1 MNVTI
6 ELPDTFEATS
16 RGVAV
21 EVPIGKLS
29 ADIVAELVQHGL
41 QQKVAD
47 AASAAKSLADE
58 SGEPV
63 EEVTRNLMQKAVD
76 SLVAGEWTR
85 RTGGGGVDEETRI
98 ARLVTR
104 RLVKAKFGAK
114 SPEWATFT
122 GLDAGEQNEK
132 LDAWFAA
139 NEKVLAPERDAEMAR
154 RAEAAKAKQG
164 AAKKVSFD
172 L

>member
-1 MNVTI
+1 MNIKI
-6 ELPDTFEATS
+6 ELPATFDATS

-21 EVPIGKLS
+21 TIPLGELS
-29 ADIVAELVQHGL
+29 AEIIAELVMHGL

-47 AASAAKSLADE
+47 AASAAKSVADE
-58 SGEPV
+58 SGNPV
-63 EEVTRNLMQKAVD
+63 EDVTRELMQKAAD
-76 SLVAGEWTR
+76 GLLAGEWTR
-85 RTGGGGVDEETRI
+85 RTGGGGVSEEVRI
-98 ARLVTR
+98 ARIVTR
-104 RLVKAKFGAK
+104 KLVKDKFGSK

-122 GLDAGEQNEK
+122 GLELSEQNEK

-154 RAEAAKAKQG
+154 RAEAEAAKR
-164 AAKKVSFD
+164 AAKKEVTFS